1 MEEQEVQF
9 NKNLYNVFAICE
21 DFRQRLEQLHSLKDK
36 VVNAINTEER

>member
-21 DFRQRLEQLHSLKDK
+21 DFRQRLEHLHRLKDK
-36 VVNAINTEER
+36 VVNEITTEGR